1 MIQAI
6 RTAIEAIPEIG
17 SFRGFNGQF
26 DDNNQHPLVFPCVL
40 WEITSIPWKTVS
52 DQRGGHYQ
60 FATDAEMV
68 FHVGVRSFGDDPNV
82 DDEIF
87 EWADQVSRAVE
98 VLTGD
103 EFGRFERIAEQ
114 MDTQHDQV
122 IDHMLTFKFGIS
134 DCVTFTK
141 SENPKTATL
150 NTIQQHGDVQS
161 GNPNVIP
168 NFQIAPQ
175 YGTDDAND

>member
-6 RTAIEAIPEIG
+6 RDAVIAIPEIG
-17 SFRGFNGQF
+17 TFRGFNGQF
-26 DDNNQHPLVFPCVL
+26 DDNKQHPIEFPCVL

-60 FATDAEMV
+60 FATDAEMII
-68 FHVGVRSFGDDPNV
+68 HVGVRSFGDDPNM

-87 EWADQVSRAVE
+87 EWADQVARAIQP
-98 VLTGD
+98 LTGN
-103 EFGRFERIAEQ
+103 EFGRFERVAEQ

-122 IDHMLTFKFGIS
+122 VDHMITFKFGIS
-134 DCVTFTK
+134 DCVTFTA
-141 SENPKTATL
+141 SDNPKTATL

-161 GNPNVIP
+161 GDPDAST
-168 NFQIAPQ
+168 NFGNTPTH
-175 YGTDDAND
+175 GSDDLND